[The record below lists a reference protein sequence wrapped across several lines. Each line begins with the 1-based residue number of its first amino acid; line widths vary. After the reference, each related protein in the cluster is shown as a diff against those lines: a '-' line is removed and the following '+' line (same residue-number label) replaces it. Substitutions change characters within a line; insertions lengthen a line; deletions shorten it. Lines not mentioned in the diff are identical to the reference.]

1 MRYVLDSNIILFYVR
16 DSKTKRFIE
25 NQYHPFD
32 EENTAIISIATVAEL
47 MSLAKRQ
54 KWGERKRRVLQRI
67 FDSLTIVEIRYSD
80 LIEAYSDIDTYSHG
94 KDENRPLG
102 MTSRNMGKNDL
113 WIAATAH
120 ITNSK
125 LLTTDKDF
133 NHLNGVFFDIILIE
147 QQ

>member
-16 DSKTKRFIE
+16 DSATKRAIE
-25 NQYHPFD
+25 NQYQPFD
-32 EENTAIISIATVAEL
+32 DENTAIISIATVAEL

-67 FDSLTIVEIRYSD
+67 FDSLIIIEIRYSN
-80 LIEAYSDIDTYSHG
+80 LIEAYADIDTYSQG
-94 KDENRPLG
+94 NDETRPLK
-102 MTSRNMGKNDL
+102 MTARNMGKNDI

-120 ITNSK
+120 VTGSR

-133 NHLNGVFFDIILIE
+133 AHLDGVFFDINLI
-147 QQ
+147 QHQ